1 MTSNDQ
7 VAMEGME
14 EHMPIRVLGRYIA
27 MDRMDELKIGVGKL
41 NLLIDMKIVCTL
53 GV

>member
-1 MTSNDQ
+1 MTRWQWKEWKNTYQ
-7 VAMEGME
+7 
-14 EHMPIRVLGRYIA
+14 IWVLGRYIA
-27 MDRMDELKIGVGKL
+27 MDRMDELNIGVGKL